1 MNCVNVE
8 LNNSMFWLLA
18 CDFIIFHDAMNS
30 SRLMMKN
37 PS

>member
-1 MNCVNVE
+1 VNVE

-18 CDFIIFHDAMNS
+18 CDHDAMNS
-30 SRLMMKN
+30 PCLMMKN